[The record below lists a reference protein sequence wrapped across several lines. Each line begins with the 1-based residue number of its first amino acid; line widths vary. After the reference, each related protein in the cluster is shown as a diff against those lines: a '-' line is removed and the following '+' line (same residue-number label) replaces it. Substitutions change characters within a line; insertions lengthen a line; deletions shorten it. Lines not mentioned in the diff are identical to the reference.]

1 MDLWQ
6 NLVVGTL
13 EIVPE
18 LSVLVNIIGA
28 MFLLEIAT
36 SAIALLSG
44 VRRQGSSASVRT
56 TARGIVL

>member
-44 VRRQGSSASVRT
+44 VRR
-56 TARGIVL
+56 